1 MATNKQECKEM
12 ILKAN
17 AQYNKAKTKAH
28 NLDLERN
35 SAGLAEQK
43 MPDNDGAKK
52 GDAKK
57 KARGV

>member
-1 MATNKQECKEM
+1 M

-57 KARGV
+57 KPRGV